1 MIGAKELAS
10 MKKGAG
16 IVNCARGGVVN
27 EAALV
32 DAIAAGQIA
41 YAGVDVFEKEPPVNP
56 AILET
61 GKISLSPHI
70 GASTREAQERIGLEL
85 AERIIA
91 YFR

>member
-1 MIGAKELAS
+1 
-10 MKKGAG
+10 
-16 IVNCARGGVVN
+16 
-27 EAALV
+27 
-32 DAIAAGQIA
+32 
-41 YAGVDVFEKEPPVNP
+41 VFEKEPPVNT